1 MHAHGL
7 ILRLFFFLTSFSLLL
22 VLLCNITLAQRVANR
37 PEPKRPVVPSGS
49 DVDLQRSRVYILVG
63 KTGFGHDHG
72 VEGRLA
78 SGSIQLGATQNA
90 GEMVFDM
97 ATFTA
102 DTRTARTRVGL
113 TGETDVATQ
122 KKVNSNMR
130 GPDVLDVAK
139 HPRAS
144 FRILSAKSHNAVTP
158 GETPIYDLEGQFTLH
173 GVTRPLRMVATLN
186 SSEGRTGLHGHFTIL
201 QSDYGITPYSAALGA
216 VGVADKLEIW
226 GDIWMAPMP
235 GVQR

>member
-1 MHAHGL
+1 MHASGL
-7 ILRLFFFLTSFSLLL
+7 SSRPFFVLISCSLLL
-22 VLLCNITLAQRVANR
+22 VLPNNATLAQRVANR
-37 PEPKRPVVPSGS
+37 TQPSPPVVPSGS

-63 KTGFGHDHG
+63 KTGFGHEHG
-72 VEGRLA
+72 VEGRLL
-78 SGSIQLGATQNA
+78 SGGVQLGATQNA
-90 GEMVFDM
+90 GELVFDM
-97 ATFTA
+97 PTFTA
-102 DTRTARTRVGL
+102 DTRTARARVGL
-113 TGETDVATQ
+113 TGETDAATQ

-144 FRILSAKSHNAVTP
+144 FRILSAKSRSAVAP
-158 GETPIYDLEGQFTLH
+158 GETPIYDLDGQFTLH
-173 GVTRPLRMVATLN
+173 GVTRPLRMEATLS
-186 SSEGRTGLHGHFTIL
+186 SSEGRTGLHGHFKIL

-226 GDIWMAPMP
+226 GDIWMAPVP